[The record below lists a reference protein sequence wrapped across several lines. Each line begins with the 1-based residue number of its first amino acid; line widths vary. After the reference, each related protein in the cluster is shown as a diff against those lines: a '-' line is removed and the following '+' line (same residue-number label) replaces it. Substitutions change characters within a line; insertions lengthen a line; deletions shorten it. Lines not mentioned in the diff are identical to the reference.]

1 MSTKNTNCTN
11 VCLLYSGA
19 STSSMHSVQT
29 PQHSALFSQVQE
41 WKIVP
46 PTTYSLQP
54 PSPSLIYGA
63 VHLARLFGQCQ
74 ILLFNVV
81 NTLKFAS
88 VKKGTCI

>member
-1 MSTKNTNCTN
+1 
-11 VCLLYSGA
+11 
-19 STSSMHSVQT
+19 MHSVQT

-81 NTLKFAS
+81 NTHLNLKCEERDLYLTFS
-88 VKKGTCI
+88 FIDNPIK